1 MTAKAEKKSTIL
13 IVEDDENSFLLLKY
27 HILDL
32 NEKITILH
40 ALDGNIA
47 VEICKTNS
55 DIDLVLMDI
64 NMPVMSG
71 HEATKLIREIH
82 PDLPIV
88 YQTAYSFED
97 NFLEAAN
104 SGGSNY
110 LTKPIDI
117 DTLGLVISRY
127 LA

>member
-1 MTAKAEKKSTIL
+1 MNTEKKKSTIL

-27 HILDL
+27 HIQDL
-32 NEKITILH
+32 NDRIEVLH
-40 ALDGNIA
+40 ALDGDVA
-47 VEICKTNS
+47 VEICNTNP

-64 NMPVMSG
+64 NMPNLNG
-71 HEATKLIREIH
+71 HEATKLISKKR
-82 PDLPIV
+82 PDLPII

-97 NFLEAAN
+97 NFLEAAS

-117 DTLGLVISRY
+117 DTLGLVLSRY
-127 LA
+127 LT